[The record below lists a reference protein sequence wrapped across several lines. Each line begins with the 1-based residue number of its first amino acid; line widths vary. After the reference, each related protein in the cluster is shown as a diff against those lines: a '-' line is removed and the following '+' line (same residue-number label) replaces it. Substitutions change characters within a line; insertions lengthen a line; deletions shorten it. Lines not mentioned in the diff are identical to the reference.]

1 MTGGLI
7 DEKNGGFRVGREFVD
22 KMFTLKKL
30 GEKALEKKRSGREF
44 HGSGEGV

>member
-7 DEKNGGFRVGREFVD
+7 DEEHGGFRVGREFVG
-22 KMFTLKKL
+22 KMFAQKKL
-30 GEKALEKKRSGREF
+30 GEKALEKKRSVREF